1 MLRREMLEP
10 RSSMWD
16 FLASYL
22 HFLRTKHGYSCA
34 YLGEVAGAARQT
46 VSHWESGYRKP
57 DERQVDLLDDLYG
70 TGKLLATLLYWAKA
84 GHEAN
89 WYEEQVAL
97 EAVAE
102 EIRIYESGLVPGI
115 FQNEDYARTLFTLG
129 GSTDVEKDVRERMA
143 RKAVLSRAKPPRIWA
158 LLDENV
164 VDRVVGGSDV
174 MREQLAYLIELSLM
188 PNVVINIIPRSVGYH
203 SGLRGSFKIL
213 TVGREILA
221 YTEAA
226 AGGRLM
232 RDPNE
237 TERMRVRHDLLG
249 ADALSR
255 QASRDRLRQLQESMG

>member
-1 MLRREMLEP
+1 
-10 RSSMWD
+10 MWD

-34 YLGEVAGAARQT
+34 YVGEVAGAARQT

-57 DERQVDLLDDLYG
+57 DEKQAELLDDLYG
-70 TGKLLATLLYWAKA
+70 TGNLLATILYWAQA

-89 WYEEQVAL
+89 WYQEQVAL
-97 EAVAE
+97 EAIAA

-115 FQNEDYARTLFTLG
+115 FQTENYARTLFTLG
-129 GSTDVEKDVRERMA
+129 GSTDVERDVRERMA
-143 RKAVLSRAKPPRIWA
+143 RKSVLSRTDPPRIWA
-158 LLDENV
+158 LLDDNV
-164 VDRVVGGSDV
+164 VDRVVGSGGV
-174 MREQLAYLIELSLM
+174 MREQLEYLIELSYM
-188 PNVVINIIPRSVGYH
+188 PNVVINVIPRTVGYH

-237 TERMRVRHDLLG
+237 AERMRVRHDLLG

-255 QASRDRLRQLQESMG
+255 QASRDHLRQLQESMR

>member
-1 MLRREMLEP
+1 MLRRETLEP

-22 HFLRTKHGYSCA
+22 HFLRMKHDYSCA
-34 YLGEVAGAARQT
+34 HVGKITKAARQT

-57 DERQVDLLDDLYG
+57 DEKQVALLDELYG
-70 TGKLLATLLYWAKA
+70 TGELLATILYWAQA

-89 WYEEQVAL
+89 WYQEQVAL
-97 EAVAE
+97 EAIAT
-102 EIRIYESGLVPGI
+102 EIRIYESGLVPGL
-115 FQNEDYARTLFTLG
+115 FQTEPYARTLFTMG
-129 GSTDVEKDVRERMA
+129 GSTDVEKDLRERMA
-143 RKAVLSRAKPPRIWA
+143 RKAVLSRANPPRIWA
-158 LLDENV
+158 LLDDNV
-164 VDRVVGGSDV
+164 VDRVVGSSDI
-174 MREQLAYLIELSLM
+174 MCEQLEYLIELSHM

-203 SGLRGSFKIL
+203 SGLRGSFKIF

-237 TERMRVRHDLLG
+237 AERMRVRHDLLG

-255 QASRDRLRQLQESMG
+255 QASRARLRQLQESMG

>member
-1 MLRREMLEP
+1 MLRRETLEP

-34 YLGEVAGAARQT
+34 YVGEVAGAARQT

-57 DERQVDLLDDLYG
+57 DERQAELLDDLYG
-70 TGKLLATLLYWAKA
+70 TGELLSTILYWAQA

-89 WYEEQVAL
+89 WYQEQVAL
-97 EAVAE
+97 EAIAS
-102 EIRIYESGLVPGI
+102 EIRIYESGLVPGL
-115 FQNEDYARTLFTLG
+115 FQSESYARTLFTLG
-129 GSTDVEKDVRERMA
+129 GSTDVEKDLQDRMA
-143 RKAVLSRAKPPRIWA
+143 RKAVLKRPDPPRIWA

-164 VDRVVGGSDV
+164 VDRVVGSGEV
-174 MREQLAYLIELSLM
+174 MSEQLDYLIELSHL
-188 PNVVINIIPRSVGYH
+188 PNVVINVIPRSVGYH

-237 TERMRVRHDLLG
+237 AERMRVRHDLLG

-255 QASRDRLRQLQESMG
+255 QASRDRLRQLQESMR